1 DFWDAR
7 CFPLLQQVYTDLAE
21 IRPDL
26 QLQLQDAWDAMQG
39 LREFQPLPFS
49 VGLCTSTMNRLW
61 QLQHALPITLMHC
74 YPYRERVRVYVV
86 DLGSSDG
93 TLKWILRHCRFFMEI
108 DLLRVFRA
116 EEPYWHA
123 SVGKNA
129 AHAQAEEQILVN
141 VDGDNMIGAGFLR
154 NVCDKFA
161 AGDCAVAQYELGQG
175 TCGRIALRRD
185 TFWELGGYDED
196 AYPMGCQDTDLV
208 LRVKMLNRGR

>member
-1 DFWDAR
+1 MKSHALLQPLCGEWLSARCGPLRVQPASICRLEVWQNQRPRFVGHISLEPVEGQEKPRVFLRPKSGAEFRLWPDSPKGALQWLSLSAAPEDFWDAR

-116 EEPYWHA
+116 
-123 SVGKNA
+123 
-129 AHAQAEEQILVN
+129 
-141 VDGDNMIGAGFLR
+141 
-154 NVCDKFA
+154 
-161 AGDCAVAQYELGQG
+161 
-175 TCGRIALRRD
+175 
-185 TFWELGGYDED
+185 
-196 AYPMGCQDTDLV
+196 
-208 LRVKMLNRGR
+208 